1 MLLFPKYD
9 CSITSNSLAEAKN
22 EKIDAKILVI
32 SFTIRRAIPEKVK
45 SWNKISENMEE
56 FGPSQEPFQ

>member
-1 MLLFPKYD
+1 VLLFPKCD

-22 EKIDAKILVI
+22 KKIDATILVI

-45 SWNKISENMEE
+45 S
-56 FGPSQEPFQ
+56 

>member
-1 MLLFPKYD
+1 MLLFTKYD
-9 CSITSNSLAEAKN
+9 CSINSNSLAEAKN
-22 EKIDAKILVI
+22 KKIDATILVI

-45 SWNKISENMEE
+45 SWNKISENMEA